1 MVFFMNHAG
10 EACLPGGMSE
20 AGDGS
25 VVNTALREAHE
36 EVQLDQGQVEVVT
49 VMPPFPSGLKELIL
63 VSPVVCLLRCP
74 PSELELVPNR
84 EVDCVFWVP
93 LHIFLRKRTEMAEN
107 IVWLG
112 KQLQSG
118 GCSYRDPD
126 SGRDHFIWG
135 LTEMICVAASV
146 LALNSSPYFPY
157 TASSAA
163 DVNGGKVTLR
173 ELALTSQQRE
183 EWAVM
188 RTKTMSRIPSAKL

>member
-1 MVFFMNHAG
+1 MYHAG

-36 EVQLDQGQVEVVT
+36 EVQLDLGQVEVLT
-49 VMPPFPSGLKELIL
+49 VMPPFPSGWQELIL
-63 VSPVVCLLRCP
+63 VSPVICLLRCS
-74 PSELELVPNR
+74 PSELKLVPNR

-93 LHIFLRKRTEMAEN
+93 LHIFLRERTELAMN
-107 IVWLG
+107 PVWLG
-112 KQLQSG
+112 KKFQTG
-118 GCSYRDPD
+118 GCLYRDPN

-135 LTEMICVAASV
+135 LTERMCVAASS
-146 LALNSSPYFPY
+146 LALDSSSYFPS
-157 TASSAA
+157 TGSSAA

-173 ELALTSQQRE
+173 QLALTSQQRK

-188 RTKTMSRIPSAKL
+188 RTKTMSKIPSAKL

>member
-1 MVFFMNHAG
+1 MFFMNHAG

-25 VVNTALREAHE
+25 AVNTALREAHE
-36 EVQLDQGQVEVVT
+36 EVQLDQEQVEVLM
-49 VMPPFPSGLKELIL
+49 VMPPFPSGWKDLIL
-63 VSPVVCLLRCP
+63 VSPVVGLLRCP
-74 PSELELVPNR
+74 PSELKLVPNR

-93 LHIFLRKRTEMAEN
+93 LHIFLSERTKMAKN

-112 KQLQSG
+112 KQLESG

-135 LTEMICVAASV
+135 LTERMCVAASA

-157 TASSAA
+157 TACSAA
-163 DVNGGKVTLR
+163 DVNGSKVTLR

-188 RTKTMSRIPSAKL
+188 STKTISRIPSAKL